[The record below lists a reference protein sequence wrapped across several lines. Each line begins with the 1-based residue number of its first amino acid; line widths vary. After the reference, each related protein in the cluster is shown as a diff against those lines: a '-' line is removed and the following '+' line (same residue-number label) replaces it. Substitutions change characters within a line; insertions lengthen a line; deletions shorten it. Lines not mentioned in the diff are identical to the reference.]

1 MLKQNCL
8 IELGDNYLIK
18 HDFYPR
24 FLNSSLRN
32 DEYVLNLLKE
42 SQFCLS
48 SRKVYI
54 VIEGEKIKISEITL
68 PKLRSNDLYKL
79 IIDEL
84 SNSYNNTDKIFFNY
98 SILRDNGN
106 NLDLA
111 IFSSNEGKIK
121 KIEKYILKK
130 SSIEAV
136 YLIQFC
142 FLGYFNETITHRNFI
157 FVFIYKDKLYLL
169 LCLNKKLIY
178 NDVIEWNDE
187 KKLSEAIFEFMESCR
202 INNGIV
208 TKNIYTANIDL
219 EVNCDEYE
227 EGCHISD
234 LGLVCEKELIKY
246 IRTSKCKRINRR

>member
-8 IELGDNYLIK
+8 IELGENYLIK

-24 FLNSSLRN
+24 LLNSSLRN

-48 SRKVYI
+48 SKKVYI
-54 VIEGEKIKISEITL
+54 VIEGEKINIREITL
-68 PKLRSNDLYKL
+68 PKLRSCELYKL

-84 SNSYNNTDKIFFNY
+84 SNSYNNSDKIFFNY
-98 SILRDNGN
+98 SILKDNGI

-111 IFSSNEGKIK
+111 IFSSNEGRFK
-121 KIEKYILKK
+121 KIEKYILKN
-130 SSIEAV
+130 STIEAV

-142 FLGYFNETITHRNFI
+142 FLGYFNEAITHRNFF

-178 NDVIEWNDE
+178 NDVVQWNDE
-187 KKLSEAIFEFMESCR
+187 NKLNKTIFEFMEGCR

-208 TKNIYTANIDL
+208 TKNIYTANIGT
-219 EVNCDEYE
+219 EINCNEYV
-227 EGCHISD
+227 EGCYISN
-234 LGLVCEKELIKY
+234 LGLVYEDELIKY
-246 IRTSKCKRINRR
+246 IRKSKCKRPNRR